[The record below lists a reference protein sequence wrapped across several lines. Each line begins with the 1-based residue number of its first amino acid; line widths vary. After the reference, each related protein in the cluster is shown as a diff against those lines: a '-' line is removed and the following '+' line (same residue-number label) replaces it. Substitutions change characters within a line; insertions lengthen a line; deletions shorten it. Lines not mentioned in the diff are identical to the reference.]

1 MAEYFDVTALA
12 TIIIAIGTLA
22 IVVVTA
28 CMVKATNRMAKVSEL
43 TLKAGTTPQVIA
55 YLQDHFHDTLVPMVT
70 VVMENVGHGTA
81 QNVLYRLH
89 IEDEAGQELAKKY
102 HFANKKDMK
111 MNFLP
116 TGVKREMTL
125 GPTAE
130 LYDPDSDSPTVAK
143 FTVTVQYEN
152 LNGEQF
158 GPQTFLLDLNQFEGS
173 GGVAKSSLVDIEESL
188 RSLPKIE
195 QLIKKIGGK

>member
-1 MAEYFDVTALA
+1 MAECFDVTALA
-12 TIIIAIGTLA
+12 TTITAIGTLA

-28 CMVKATNRMAKVSEL
+28 LMVKATNRMAKVSEL

-55 YLQDHFHDTLVPMVT
+55 YLQDHLHDILVPIVT
-70 VVMENVGHGTA
+70 VVVENVGHGTA
-81 QNVLYRLH
+81 QNVIYHLH
-89 IEDEAGQELAKKY
+89 IGDEAGQELAKKY

-111 MNFLP
+111 MDFLP

-125 GPTAE
+125 GSTTA
-130 LYDPDSDSPTVAK
+130 LYDRDRESPAMAP

-158 GPQTFLLDLNQFEGS
+158 GPQTFLLDLKQFEDR
-173 GGVAKSSLVDIEESL
+173 GGVAKSSLVDIEKSL

-195 QLIKKIGGK
+195 RLIESIGRK